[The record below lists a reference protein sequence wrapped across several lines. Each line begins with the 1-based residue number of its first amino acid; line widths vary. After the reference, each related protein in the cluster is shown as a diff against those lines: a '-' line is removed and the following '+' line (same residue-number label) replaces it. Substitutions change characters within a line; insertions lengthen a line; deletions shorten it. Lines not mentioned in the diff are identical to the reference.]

1 MTPFSGLCVY
11 TASIMHLFL
20 AAFPLMNLSNS
31 TSARECA
38 SQSIAMLEE
47 FRGVWR
53 VGEGWCGVIEV
64 ARGMYKR
71 VAEEPEAFFGKGRE
85 DFGGLERAFNNAS
98 WKMGNGEALSDAD
111 ATAAPTVGS
120 TPQGSSREIIP
131 STSTTIPTVD
141 NRIPTYGTMQLQ
153 YNTNPWDTNPNL
165 SNSNTYTG
173 IPSATFD
180 LLQNFDSESWRVWS
194 FWDDPNLVPFGDS
207 SFNSNLDFG
216 FDPSF
221 DDSRQ

>member
-1 MTPFSGLCVY
+1 
-11 TASIMHLFL
+11 
-20 AAFPLMNLSNS
+20 
-31 TSARECA
+31 
-38 SQSIAMLEE
+38 
-47 FRGVWR
+47 
-53 VGEGWCGVIEV
+53 
-64 ARGMYKR
+64 MYKR
-71 VAEEPEAFFGKGRE
+71 VAEELEAFFGKGRE
-85 DFGGLERAFNNAS
+85 DFEGLERAFNNAS
-98 WKMGNGEALSDAD
+98 WKVGNEEALSDAD

-120 TPQGSSREIIP
+120 TPQVSASQGTTPQGSSREIIP

-153 YNTNPWDTNPNL
+153 YNTNTWDTNPNF

-180 LLQNFDSESWRVWS
+180 FLQNFDSESWRMWS

-221 DDSRQ
+221 DDSRR

>member
-11 TASIMHLFL
+11 TASIMHIFL

-31 TSARECA
+31 TSAREYA

-53 VGEGWCGVIEV
+53 VGEGWCGIIEV
-64 ARGMYKR
+64 VRGMYKR
-71 VAEEPEAFFGKGRE
+71 VAEEPVAFFGKGRE

-111 ATAAPTVGS
+111 TTAAPTVGS
-120 TPQGSSREIIP
+120 TPQGSASQGTTPQGSSREIIR

-141 NRIPTYGTMQLQ
+141 NRILTYGTMQPQ
-153 YNTNPWDTNPNL
+153 YNTNTWDTNPNF

-180 LLQNFDSESWRVWS
+180 LPQNFDSESWRM
-194 FWDDPNLVPFGDS
+194 
-207 SFNSNLDFG
+207 
-216 FDPSF
+216 
-221 DDSRQ
+221 